1 MQRLTDP
8 RPRLGLGYS
17 SWIEARIDAATKAH
31 QAQKNRLEGRFLRL
45 PGNTGEAWKVPTW
58 CPGETRTQ
66 ACSRRQALI
75 GDFSSLGLLTFLLT
89 FAAAGPSHVPTDLDF
104 CC

>member
-8 RPRLGLGYS
+8 RPLLGLGYS

-58 CPGETRTQ
+58 CPGETRTKG
-66 ACSRRQALI
+66 CI
-75 GDFSSLGLLTFLLT
+75 LLFMEVFLLRIFLST
-89 FAAAGPSHVPTDLDF
+89 HKSTRYFFAPT
-104 CC
+104 